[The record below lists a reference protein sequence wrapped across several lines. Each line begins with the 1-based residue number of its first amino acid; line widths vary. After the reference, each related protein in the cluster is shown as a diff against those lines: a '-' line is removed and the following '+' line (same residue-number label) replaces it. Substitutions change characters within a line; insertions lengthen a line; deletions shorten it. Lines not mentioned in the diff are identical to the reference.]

1 MRSDSHRN
9 TLSQSFN
16 RPVPSVP
23 RLESLDP
30 TRSSTGSCGSVHA
43 ERELWKGVASRFPRL
58 VGRRVR
64 NQTRRGLV
72 PDRTGPGRAAR
83 APVLVPA
90 PADGSAPPAARPQ
103 PSWAGPPAARARG
116 RKAGSRGPPSVRRRA
131 VPRLPSVGPG
141 GRREPSHSSPAPP
154 HGCGPRFTPTP
165 GVRARPPLR
174 PPYRPQARG
183 FSPLVRRR
191 SPRPRSRPRCLPDQ
205 RGRGPPLPL
214 PPPPRPLPACF
225 ARLPPLRMR

>member
-1 MRSDSHRN
+1 M
-9 TLSQSFN
+9 
-16 RPVPSVP
+16 
-23 RLESLDP
+23 
-30 TRSSTGSCGSVHA
+30 HA
-43 ERELWKGVASRFPRL
+43 ERELWKDVASRFPRL

-64 NQTRRGLV
+64 NQTRRGFV
-72 PDRTGPGRAAR
+72 PGRAAR
-83 APVLVPA
+83 APVPVPV

-116 RKAGSRGPPSVRRRA
+116 RTAGSRGPPGVRRRA
-131 VPRLPSVGPG
+131 APRLSSVRRG

-154 HGCGPRFTPTP
+154 HGCGPRFTRTP
-165 GVRARPPLR
+165 GVRARPPARPSARPSAR
-174 PPYRPQARG
+174 PPAGPGLQPARPP
-183 FSPLVRRR
+183 PL
-191 SPRPRSRPRCLPDQ
+191 SPRPRSRPRCLPDR